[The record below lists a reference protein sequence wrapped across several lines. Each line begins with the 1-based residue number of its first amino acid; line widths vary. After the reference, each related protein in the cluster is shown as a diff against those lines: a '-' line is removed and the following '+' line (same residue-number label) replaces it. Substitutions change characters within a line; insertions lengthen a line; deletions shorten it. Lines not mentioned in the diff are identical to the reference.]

1 MSGEDRFQAQLM
13 DYLEGALP
21 SQEREQV
28 RQHLNECE
36 SCQRQVAA
44 GELLARLTLQLPSPE
59 LPEGFMESFRERLDS
74 QATVI
79 SLPRAPLVRWRRTL
93 LAAAA
98 CAALTIGLL
107 RVFLPVPRP
116 QVVLATPPPLAVV
129 AGGSPEVGSQPV
141 LSAQALSDGALVST
155 GQEASSLVVGASS
168 HVSLGQNSQL
178 RLISVRRNLSA
189 RKIEG
194 ELELRRGRVWVSESN
209 ARIATITPHARIVP
223 IGTSYE
229 VVLNEQSTRVRVFS
243 GQVRLESAGREHLLN
258 AGQQGDT
265 RGDGAV
271 ALQVLQEEEVAR
283 PAPRRPRMG
292 EALPRDSYPKARPRR
307 SIQIGESGP
316 GMGPREPGPGEPR
329 ERGHSLPGPDYPR
342 RRPRPHGP
350 GGVGEWP
357 SRTDGVPPES
367 WPPGA
372 ESPEGRPGPGGDQGW
387 PPDSRAEGR
396 GPRPDG
402 SPPGLERE
410 GRIPYRTD
418 GPPGLDRPGE
428 RRSGADGRPGG
439 VPGYESRR
447 NRAPS
452 GPTRTVPRRT
462 RR

>member
-316 GMGPREPGPGEPR
+316 GMGPREPG
-329 ERGHSLPGPDYPR
+329 
-342 RRPRPHGP
+342 GP
-350 GGVGEWP
+350 GG
-357 SRTDGVPPES
+357 
-367 WPPGA
+367 PGM
-372 ESPEGRPGPGGDQGW
+372 
-387 PPDSRAEGR
+387 
-396 GPRPDG
+396 GPREP
-402 SPPGLERE
+402 
-410 GRIPYRTD
+410 
-418 GPPGLDRPGE
+418 
-428 RRSGADGRPGG
+428 
-439 VPGYESRR
+439 
-447 NRAPS
+447 
-452 GPTRTVPRRT
+452 
-462 RR
+462 